1 MHKTTFLLSTMFLCA
16 ACAGPTASSNAATAG
31 PAAAGQ
37 ATATVEDAPL
47 LKGPDIVCE
56 TVRPTGSNIAERTC
70 RPRTP
75 VNQTNQFFPIYTP
88 AGLPPGGGG

>member
-1 MHKTTFLLSTMFLCA
+1 MRKTTFLLPTMFLCA

-31 PAAAGQ
+31 PAMVTDG
-37 ATATVEDAPL
+37 DAPL
-47 LKGPDIVCE
+47 LKGADVVCE

-75 VNQTNQFFPIYTP
+75 VNQMNQPFPVYTP
-88 AGLPPGGGG
+88 SGLPPGAGGG